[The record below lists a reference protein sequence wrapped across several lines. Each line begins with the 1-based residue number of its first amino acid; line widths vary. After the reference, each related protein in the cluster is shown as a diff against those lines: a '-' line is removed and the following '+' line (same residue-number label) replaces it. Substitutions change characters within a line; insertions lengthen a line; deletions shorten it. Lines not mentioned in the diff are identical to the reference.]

1 MRGGSRG
8 GARGCCEGASL
19 PDGARLP
26 RGRGAGLGRGAGDRP
41 GAFRGR
47 SRWCR
52 ALRCRLAPRPAEA
65 RGVPGAVPGS
75 PRAAGGP
82 AAGLRLA
89 AGTALVELCYK
100 WGGGRE
106 MGVNPGDPPAPQKP
120 SLGHGGVPQFGVR
133 LLKAVLAG
141 KAASGG

>member
-19 PDGARLP
+19 PNGARLP

-47 SRWCR
+47 SRWRR
-52 ALRCRLAPRPAEA
+52 ALRSRPAEA

-106 MGVNPGDPPAPQKP
+106 MGVSPGDPPAPQKP